1 MPALT
6 QQGVPLRP
14 PQHNAAQ
21 DGQTGQPLQHRP
33 QHVVVLAVVLLL
45 KQVQQHLMFVLETII
60 KNLHHQYIL
69 YPVKFS
75 QSAEL
80 TIQLPLIS

>member
-33 QHVVVLAVVLLL
+33 QHLVVLDVVLLL
-45 KQVQQHLMFVLETII
+45 KQVRFR
-60 KNLHHQYIL
+60 NNN
-69 YPVKFS
+69 
-75 QSAEL
+75 
-80 TIQLPLIS
+80 